1 MQVFAEQYFS
11 KHNFLNKKIIQDIC
25 SVRDSISNDKWE
37 KLTLSDREK
46 VKSRTFYQ
54 NIFLVK
60 NKNWTWSR

>member
-46 VKSRTFYQ
+46 VKSRTF
-54 NIFLVK
+54 
-60 NKNWTWSR
+60 